1 MEALTAPAVEWRWYT
16 RPVMAEKNPRR
27 RFLAALAAGGFAGAS
42 TARAAGPVAGTSVYN
57 VADFGARRDGRGYDT
72 KAIQAAIDACAAAGG
87 GTVYFPAGHYFTGG
101 LILRSN
107 VHLYLSAGA
116 VVQGSPHL
124 EQYPRTIPRFRS
136 YTDNYTERSL
146 LFAED
151 CENIGLHG
159 EGVLDGSGAAFE
171 GPYKVR
177 PYMIRFVSCR
187 RVSVTGLTIRNSP
200 MWVQHYLACDDVL
213 IDGITVHSR
222 VNKNNDGIDIDCCHR
237 VVIANSNV
245 SSGDDAIVLKSTAD
259 RATENVAITNC
270 VLSSYCNAFKLGTES
285 NGGFR
290 DIVLSNCTMYDT
302 RLSGIALECVDGGIF
317 DGVTVSS
324 VTMRDVK
331 NPIFVRLGNRARPFR
346 EGGPKPGVGVLRNVV
361 IRDVKATGASRIGC
375 AISGIP
381 GHAIENLTI
390 DTVYILS
397 EGGVAEAVEKVP
409 EKEDAYPEH
418 KMFGTLPAHGFF
430 CRHVRGLRLRNVELL
445 TAEADARPAL
455 VCEDVSGLEL
465 NGWVFAGSVTP
476 VRFKAVRD
484 VLVRGCRLR
493 DAVPIFLDA
502 SGGGVRDVALL
513 GNDLRRADKPV
524 AGRVAGL
531 RAAGN
536 AGG

>member
-1 MEALTAPAVEWRWYT
+1 
-16 RPVMAEKNPRR
+16 MAEKNPRR
-27 RFLAALAAGGFAGAS
+27 SFLAALAATGLAGAS
-42 TARAAGPVAGTSVYN
+42 RSRAAGPLDGTSVFN
-57 VADFGARRDGRGYDT
+57 VADFGARRNGRDYDT
-72 KAIQAAIDACAAAGG
+72 DAIQKAIDACAAASG
-87 GTVYFPAGHYFTGG
+87 GTVYFPAGRYWTGG
-101 LILRSN
+101 LILRSR

-159 EGVLDGSGAAFE
+159 EGVLDGNGASFE

-187 RVSVTGLTIRNSP
+187 KVSVTGLTIRNSP

-222 VNKNNDGIDIDCCHR
+222 VNKNNDGIDIDCCRR
-237 VVIANSNV
+237 VVIANANI

-259 RATENVAITNC
+259 RATESVAVTNC
-270 VLSSYCNAFKLGTES
+270 VLSSHCNAFKMGTES

-290 DIVLSNCTMYDT
+290 DIVVSNCTMYDT
-302 RLSGIALECVDGGIF
+302 RLSGIAIECVDGDLL
-317 DGVTVSS
+317 DGVAVSGI
-324 VTMRDVK
+324 TMRDVK

-381 GHAIENLTI
+381 GHAIERLTI

-397 EGGVAEAVEKVP
+397 EGGVAEAIERVP

-430 CRHVRGLRLRNVELL
+430 CRHVRDVRLRNVEVA
-445 TAEADARPAL
+445 TEEADARPAL
-455 VCEDVSGLEL
+455 VCEDAAGLEL
-465 NGWVFAGSVTP
+465 ENWVFSGSVTP
-476 VRFKAVRD
+476 VRLEGVRD
-484 VLVRGCRLR
+484 AMIRGCRLR
-493 DAVPIFLDA
+493 DSVPAFLDA
-502 SGGGVRDVALL
+502 SRGGVRDVAVVA
-513 GNDLRRADKPV
+513 NDLRRARRLA
-524 AGRVAGL
+524 AGRIANL